1 MTSITK
7 HTNSL
12 KTYAYTVL
20 FAHIGI
26 FTYFF
31 PGLVFGLI
39 FTIATFIILFLW
51 VDLTYK
57 IEQQNRDNLI
67 ILINATENEITKSIL
82 LNELWLNDLHSIGG
96 LNLEHDYRI

>member
-12 KTYAYTVL
+12 KTYAYAVL
-20 FAHIGI
+20 FTHLGI

-39 FTIATFIILFLW
+39 ITIATFIILFLW

>member
-1 MTSITK
+1 MK
-7 HTNSL
+7 CF
-12 KTYAYTVL
+12 L
-20 FAHIGI
+20 FLISIGI
-26 FTYFF
+26 IYYLYQSRY
-31 PGLVFGLI
+31 PQPI
-39 FTIATFIILFLW
+39 INHIYIATFIILFLW

>member
-1 MTSITK
+1 M
-7 HTNSL
+7 
-12 KTYAYTVL
+12 
-20 FAHIGI
+20 
-26 FTYFF
+26 
-31 PGLVFGLI
+31 I

-96 LNLEHDYRI
+96 LNLEHDYRM

>member
-7 HTNSL
+7 HTKSL
-12 KTYAYTVL
+12 KTYAYSVL
-20 FAHIGI
+20 FAHLGAL
-26 FTYFF
+26 TYFY
-31 PGLVFGLI
+31 PGLVFGFI

-67 ILINATENEITKSIL
+67 ILINATENETTKSIL
-82 LNELWLNDLHSIGG
+82 LNELWLNDLHSLGG

>member
-12 KTYAYTVL
+12 KTYAYVVL
-20 FAHIGI
+20 FAHLGI
-26 FTYFF
+26 FTYFY
-31 PGLVFGLI
+31 PDLVLGFI
-39 FTIATFIILFLW
+39 FTIATFLILFAW

-57 IEQQNRDNLI
+57 IEQHNRDNLI

-96 LNLEHDYRI
+96 LNLEHDYRM